1 MPGVL
6 IRGAGVDNL
15 RQGKLTLPWTGHA
28 EHCNY
33 TEEQFAVILDEMPAH
48 KIPAEDVRCVLQEIV
63 GYFKRA
69 LHSAN
74 TLVEDILSW

>member
-1 MPGVL
+1 M
-6 IRGAGVDNL
+6 DNL